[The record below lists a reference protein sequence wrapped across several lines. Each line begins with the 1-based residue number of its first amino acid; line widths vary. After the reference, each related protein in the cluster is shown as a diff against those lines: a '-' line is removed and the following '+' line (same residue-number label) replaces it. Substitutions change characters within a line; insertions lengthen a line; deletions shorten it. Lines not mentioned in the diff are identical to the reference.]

1 MKGVVLSIAPK
12 ARILDISHELTPFE
26 IPEAAF
32 VVAEAYRWFPKGTIH
47 VVVIDPG
54 VGTAR
59 RPILAQAGDYY
70 FVAPDNGVLSMVY
83 SREKRVKVRA
93 VTAEKYFLK
102 PVSHTFHGRDIFS
115 PVAAHLAAGVPAARF
130 GKVIADYLRLDFD
143 KPVRTGKR
151 TWTGNILKVDR
162 FGNLITNFHIDEFPA
177 VETRAF
183 EIQAGL
189 QKIDRIAL
197 TFAHGKPGELFVVVG
212 SAGYLEVA
220 ANQASAA
227 KILGLAAGSLVEL
240 TLG

>member
-1 MKGVVLSIAPK
+1 MKGVVLTIAPK
-12 ARILDISHELTPFE
+12 ARIVDITHELTPFQ

-32 VVAEAYRWFPKGTIH
+32 VVSQAYRWFPKGTIH
-47 VVVIDPG
+47 VVVVDPG

-59 RPILAQAGDYY
+59 RPILAQAGNYS

-83 SREKRVKVRA
+83 SREKHIKVRA

-130 GKVIADYLRLDFD
+130 GKLIDDYLRLDFD

-177 VETRAF
+177 VETRPF
-183 EIQAGL
+183 ELQAGL
-189 QKIDRIAL
+189 LKIDRIAL
-197 TFAHGKPGELFVVVG
+197 TFAQGKPGELFVVVG

-227 KILGLAAGSLVEL
+227 KILGIAAGSMVEL
-240 TLG
+240 TVA